1 MAIAGLVA
9 LKGNHEADVEGLQ
22 QAVELNRW
30 IDKGTRRFVVQRE
43 KKACAESH
51 LDRHSSIDM
60 TNPDS
65 LARRPAGVLYYG
77 QPGAASDYLGNSQS
91 ARLTRRACV
100 ALDPEVR
107 CAHGAVGR
115 GCADIAQAGL
125 HGAKKSADAEFLV
138 TEPLMN
144 DFN

>member
-1 MAIAGLVA
+1 
-9 LKGNHEADVEGLQ
+9 
-22 QAVELNRW
+22 
-30 IDKGTRRFVVQRE
+30 VQRE

-60 TNPDS
+60 TS
-65 LARRPAGVLYYG
+65 LARKTGRLAVGVLYYG

-107 CAHGAVGR
+107 CSHGAVGR

-125 HGAKKSADAEFLV
+125 HGAKNQPTLSFWSR
-138 TEPLMN
+138 N
-144 DFN
+144 R